1 MSIFVDTSGLLAVL
15 DATDKNHEKAD
26 EVWLALLNGEDV
38 LATSNYVF
46 VETFALA
53 QSRLGLK
60 AAQALAQD
68 IAPVFSIHW
77 VEQAEHEAAVAAV
90 LASGRRRLSL
100 VDCVSFEVMRRQG
113 IRSSFAFD
121 GHFEEQGFDCIP

>member
-1 MSIFVDTSGLLAVL
+1 MSVFVDTSGLLAVL
-15 DATDKNHEKAD
+15 DATDENHEKAD
-26 EVWLALLNGEDV
+26 ETWLALLHGEEV
-38 LATSNYVF
+38 LTTSNYVF

-53 QSRLGLK
+53 KSRLGFK
-60 AAQALAQD
+60 AARTLGQD

-77 VEQAEHEAAVAAV
+77 VEREEHEAAVAAV

-113 IRSSFAFD
+113 IRRSFAFD
-121 GHFEEQGFDCIP
+121 GHFEEQGFDSIP